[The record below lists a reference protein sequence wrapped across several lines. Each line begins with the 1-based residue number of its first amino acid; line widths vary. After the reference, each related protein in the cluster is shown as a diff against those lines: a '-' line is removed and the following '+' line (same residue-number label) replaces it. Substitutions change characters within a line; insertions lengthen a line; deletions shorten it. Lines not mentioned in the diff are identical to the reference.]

1 MGLKINMV
9 YIGFIL
15 IVIGLGFIASG
26 IVGLIRF
33 RNFYTKIHASGV
45 IECCGIPF
53 CLVGLSFLQ
62 SDFSS
67 AFKLIIITLVILLLS
82 PVSTHALARASIL
95 YKIDKDGRIK

>member
-1 MGLKINMV
+1 MA

-15 IVIGLGFIASG
+15 IFIGLGFIASG

-33 RNFYTKIHASGV
+33 RGFYNKIHASGV

-53 CLVGLSFLQ
+53 CLVGLTFLQ

-67 AFKLIIITLVILLLS
+67 AFKLIIIALIILLLN
-82 PVSTHALARASIL
+82 PVSTHALSRASVL
-95 YKIDKDGRIK
+95 YKIDKDGRVK

>member
-1 MGLKINMV
+1 MV

-33 RNFYTKIHASGV
+33 RDFYTKIHASGV
-45 IECCGIPF
+45 TECCGIPF

-62 SDFSS
+62 SDFSA
-67 AFKLIIITLVILLLS
+67 AFKLIIIALIILLLN
-82 PVSTHALARASIL
+82 PVSTYALARASVL

>member
-67 AFKLIIITLVILLLS
+67 AFKLIIITIGILLLS
-82 PVSTHALARASIL
+82 PVSMHALARASVL